1 MKKLFFLSFI
11 IMLSSCS
18 KKEVAE
24 LVDQDIFLGV
34 GKWKI
39 KQRSISSGKI
49 LECNLTDLILNSDL
63 SFKIYFENNNVIVGT
78 YQVIDLENISL
89 NGTEGAIGTISNIKV
104 EDLNISF
111 DIDLTGI
118 CQDSLE
124 GEKDETYQENKTF
137 IADVEFEK
145 YLIEQGWDDVLDNY
159 VLTSNISNVGFV
171 DLQNRG
177 IFSLTG
183 IEDFENL
190 EGLSAGNNK
199 IDGILDLSNNI
210 KLTNVDLPHN
220 PITELYLKNN
230 PYLENLWIYNTNTL
244 EIIEI
249 TNSQQLYSLTTHNN
263 KLTELDL
270 SNSPNIFNL
279 RIWDSRLKKLDLS
292 FMSKLEYLVAWDT
305 FDESNEGEILLPTN
319 SSLKVVALGY
329 NRLKEIDLSKSVKI
343 ERLELN
349 GNEISNIDFS
359 QNPLIEYMDI
369 ANNLLGQLDISPI
382 QSLFWLRAQ
391 SNFFN
396 CIQLRDD
403 QLNEI
408 PPSCVELNIPDYS
421 ETEEETCYNSG
432 AWIEEDFFPREYT
445 ISSTWVVDD
454 GVIFSTNCN

>member
-39 KQRSISSGKI
+39 KQRSISSGKF

-78 YQVIDLENISL
+78 YQVLDLVNISL
-89 NGTEGAIGTISNIKV
+89 NGSEGAIGTISNIKV
-104 EDLNISF
+104 EGLSISF
-111 DIDLTGI
+111 NIDLTGI

-396 CIQLRDD
+396 CIQLRDN

>member
-1 MKKLFFLSFI
+1 
-11 IMLSSCS
+11 MLSSCS

-78 YQVIDLENISL
+78 YQVLDPVNISL
-89 NGTEGAIGTISNIKV
+89 NGSEGAIGTISNIKV
-104 EDLNISF
+104 EGLSISF
-111 DIDLTGI
+111 NIDLTGI

-124 GEKDETYQENKTF
+124 GEKDEAYQENKTF